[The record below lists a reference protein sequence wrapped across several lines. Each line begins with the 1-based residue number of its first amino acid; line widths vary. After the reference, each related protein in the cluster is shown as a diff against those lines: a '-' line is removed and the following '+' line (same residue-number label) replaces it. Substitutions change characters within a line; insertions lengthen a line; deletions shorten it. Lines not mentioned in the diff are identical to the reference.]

1 MGLARLR
8 GRVEYVVEGPGEPL
22 SLDGVGA
29 AILDDRSTVRV
40 QLLEEQL
47 LVHELCA
54 KGRDAVLERPALCL
68 VCDEAVPL
76 GLVWL
81 AHLSAS
87 SPSQETSTADNG

>member
-1 MGLARLR
+1 
-8 GRVEYVVEGPGEPL
+8 V
-22 SLDGVGA
+22 SA
-29 AILDDRSTVRV
+29 ALLDDRSAVRV

-54 KGRDAVLERPALCL
+54 KGGDAVLERPALRL

-87 SPSQETSTADNG
+87 SPSQETSTGDNG